1 MIFLLKFSKS
11 DDTLPFEVV
20 SNHDL
25 FRYFVDTANNT
36 GRNIFSFDY
45 PDSSKIEELVF
56 KLHSSIMAVNP
67 ILDKLINLT
76 FTTCT
81 DFENY
86 FNQSYLNKTHASWVK
101 AQSKAINI
109 DDIRFS
115 KDLNIATLGKKLHE
129 MYPDEIRD
137 IRIAEALDKL
147 GHLSTY
153 EDINMTIHYLEGSF
167 NNNFL
172 SLSSAG
178 RYDIFDNPF
187 KESMVTNNDVTNFN
201 FGYTYLGRQNYNK
214 WDFFD
219 SNLECDDYYNYETL
233 EFSFNLNLS
242 RPQSIPFSVE
252 FLEWCNKH
260 NMQPVGNQLPVANLV
275 DIEHNLFDYRKII
288 YRNLKDKNTA
298 TIIIEE

>member
-1 MIFLLKFSKS
+1 MIFLLKFSKTG
-11 DDTLPFEVV
+11 DKLPFEVV

-36 GRNIFSFDY
+36 GRNIFSFNC
-45 PDSSKIEELVF
+45 PDSSKIEELIF
-56 KLHSSIMAVNP
+56 NLHGSIMALNP

-76 FTTCT
+76 FTTYT

-86 FNQSYLNKTHASWVK
+86 LNQSYLNKTHAVWVK
-101 AQSKAINI
+101 SQSKVINI

-115 KDLNIATLGKKLHE
+115 KDPNVAVLGKKLHE

-167 NNNFL
+167 NDEFL

-178 RYDIFDNPF
+178 RYDMFDNPF
-187 KESMVTNNDVTNFN
+187 KESMVTNNDITNFN

-252 FLEWCNKH
+252 FSEWCNKH
-260 NMQPVGNQLPVANLV
+260 DIRPVGNQLPVANLI